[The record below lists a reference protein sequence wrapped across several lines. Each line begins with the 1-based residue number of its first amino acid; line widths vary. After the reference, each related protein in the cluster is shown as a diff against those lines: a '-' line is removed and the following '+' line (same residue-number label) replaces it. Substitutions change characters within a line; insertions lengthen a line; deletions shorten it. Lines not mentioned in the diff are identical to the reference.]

1 MKKPVTLYA
10 SIYLDPTQ
18 SELSKQ
24 ATNLFVENVLHEPDE
39 RYSLLGKI
47 KGNHKAS
54 NSEFKGRVTEPLRNH
69 VSHQM
74 RMYED
79 LITPILLLQARAN
92 LRKLRENSSEAAP
105 LTAKDLFPA
114 KISARKTRDNHQ
126 EKNKKLQEEGRSTE
140 LQWVAARKKDQGRVE
155 E

>member
-1 MKKPVTLYA
+1 M
-10 SIYLDPTQ
+10 
-18 SELSKQ
+18 
-24 ATNLFVENVLHEPDE
+24 
-39 RYSLLGKI
+39 
-47 KGNHKAS
+47 
-54 NSEFKGRVTEPLRNH
+54 TEPLRNH

-126 EKNKKLQEEGRSTE
+126 EKIKKLQEEFQSEDADYFAVIFNNSLGCLADVKVR
-140 LQWVAARKKDQGRVE
+140 LKDKEQDRFCHASPIAL
-155 E
+155 